1 MADLEDKLRYKKVL
15 LGTYEYSNN
24 GNVYAEER
32 FQVFKDQKNYDHIFV
47 AEVNCRT
54 TTGELLK
61 IISHYELSKNWIP
74 HDVRVE
80 RSLGPKKS
88 EEIYAFEPK
97 NNSIHYTL
105 HTNEVRGESH
115 FATVPRFH
123 VAAPCAAASMLFILS
138 KRFDNT
144 ARNDYTVWS
153 STNQWKY
160 LNPPTM
166 HTVSLDRVSVG
177 NETLFINNQELSCIK
192 YLAYNTSH
200 AGSEEL
206 PFDYRNQQA
215 PLTVYL
221 SGHMAIPYIIEGQGS
236 TRIQIKV
243 LQDLAADE

>member
-1 MADLEDKLRYKKVL
+1 MADLSDKLRYKEVFK
-15 LGTYEYSNN
+15 GTYEYSNN
-24 GNVYAEER
+24 GSVYAEER
-32 FQVFKDQKNYDHIFV
+32 FHVFKDQKNYDHIFV
-47 AEVNCRT
+47 AETNCRT
-54 TTGELLK
+54 STGELLK
-61 IISHYELSKNWIP
+61 IVSHYEMSKNWIP
-74 HDVRVE
+74 HDVRIE
-80 RSLGPKKS
+80 RSLGPKQS
-88 EEIYAFEPK
+88 EEIYNFEAK

-115 FATVPRFH
+115 FPTAPKFH
-123 VAAPCAAASMLFILS
+123 IAAPCAAASMLFILS

-144 ARNDYTVWS
+144 SRNDYTVWS

-160 LNPPTM
+160 VNPPTP

-192 YLAYNTSH
+192 YLVYDTSH
-200 AGSEEL
+200 PVREDL
-206 PFDYRNQQA
+206 PFDYRQQQS

-243 LQDLAADE
+243 LQDIAAED